1 MICTVLT
8 RSDLYCA
15 VLPCISIGAA
25 LKGFDSEDMED
36 LIAELEKDETFTM
49 DVRMLFE
56 ETAAAL
62 KKEATAAG
70 AD

>member
-1 MICTVLT
+1 V
-8 RSDLYCA
+8 LYCA
-15 VLPCISIGAA
+15 VQPCISIGAA

>member
-1 MICTVLT
+1 VQYST
-8 RSDLYCA
+8 
-15 VLPCISIGAA
+15 SIGAA

>member
-1 MICTVLT
+1 MLC
-8 RSDLYCA
+8 CA
-15 VLPCISIGAA
+15 VQYSTSIGAA

-56 ETAAAL
+56 ETAAEL